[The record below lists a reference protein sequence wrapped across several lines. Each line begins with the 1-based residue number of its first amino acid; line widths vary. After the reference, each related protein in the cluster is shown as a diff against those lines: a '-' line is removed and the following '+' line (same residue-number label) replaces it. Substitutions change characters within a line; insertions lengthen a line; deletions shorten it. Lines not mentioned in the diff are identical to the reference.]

1 MFGLLKCEFRKFRST
16 YINSLSFLGM
26 LFPLII
32 LVLTFAI
39 KKNDWIKS
47 GAYNWD
53 GFNQQ
58 LSVFFIFLVGPIIT
72 SFISVFSIF
81 YEFQVKTL
89 KNMLNSP
96 FSRTSI
102 IISKII
108 YVSLFVIL
116 QYVVVAA
123 LNILSG
129 FILGFDMSFAKACE
143 YSLRLV
149 LAGLSTVSLVPLMTL
164 VTLLF
169 KNFIPAMVLTVI
181 GTIANVLAL
190 NWDKS
195 YLSPWAIPADISFVA
210 ISKNSTMNII
220 HPIIFMCIY
229 IVLFSVC
236 TVVHFNLSDQS
247 A

>member
-1 MFGLLKCEFRKFRST
+1 MFGLLKCEFKKFRST

-26 LFPLII
+26 MFPLII

-39 KKNDWIKS
+39 KKNDWTKAGS
-47 GAYNWD
+47 FNWNS
-53 GFNQQ
+53 FNQQ

-81 YEFQVKTL
+81 YEFQEKTL
-89 KNMLNSP
+89 KNILNSP
-96 FSRTSI
+96 HGRTSI
-102 IISKII
+102 IVSKII

-123 LNILSG
+123 FNILSG
-129 FILGFDMSFAKACE
+129 FILGFDMSFSKVCE

-149 LAGLSTVSLVPLMTL
+149 LAGLTTVSLVPLMVF

-169 KNFIPAMVLTVI
+169 KNFIPAMVLTVV
-181 GTIANVLAL
+181 GTISNVFAL

-195 YLSPWAIPADISFVA
+195 YVSPWAIPADISFVA
-210 ISKNSTMNII
+210 ISKGSTMNIMY
-220 HPIIFMCIY
+220 PIIFLCIY
-229 IVLFSVC
+229 IVLFSAC

-247 A
+247 V